1 MPDTVTQ
8 LSFPIIVQPDR
19 EMVSYVAQI
28 DFRGEILIKKEE
40 IEILESKKFA
50 SLKKPVNPN
59 GFLTYP
65 VYPE

>member
-1 MPDTVTQ
+1 METHKMKKLLLLEDDTMIA
-8 LSFPIIVQPDR
+8 SGIIYALNNEGYEV
-19 EMVSYVAQI
+19 
-28 DFRGEILIKKEE
+28 
-40 IEILESKKFA
+40 LESKKFA